1 MPHAVCGVEQSR
13 ARKFLSHRGHTGG
26 VADLLPLDNKKG
38 FSGLDVATRRL
49 QSLLLERGTLC
60 SKSHPCSV
68 KSVSN
73 HRFQVCLPELSGPG
87 GTMCQASPIPHPAEG
102 SFLLK
107 ACSRRS
113 RQRCFRFDLNAI
125 MQYSNA
131 LRHTMA
137 KIRAHGSDV
146 CPLRKKYKACTKEER
161 DGVQPAGPARLMP
174 RQLERCALALS
185 GHTLKCGLRS
195 WARVIDNT
203 SHYDAV
209 FRTNTYPHDIE
220 GPSGVRTD
228 VAYHQCHLAPK
239 GASCVTDAWL
249 LWSPFGLTRIN
260 MLEGTGLGK
269 AHSGGALLDLALAS
283 CKRLDV
289 FGAGMFSL
297 GPGEDVVYQHFYDMP
312 LTPHCRAPCLFAM
325 PAAERNRAASTLAG
339 GPMEVEISKR
349 VCRPM
354 SDCFSINTT
363 HAPSASGAIEELPV
377 PLFSSEVPDDFYFLS
392 ELRPHVLHTLGMI
405 NWVWY

>member
-125 MQYSNA
+125 MQYFNA
-131 LRHTMA
+131 LRQTMTR
-137 KIRAHGSDV
+137 IRAHGSDL
-146 CPLRKKYKACTKEER
+146 CPLRKKACTKEER
-161 DGVQPAGPARLMP
+161 DGVQPSGPARLMP

-228 VAYHQCHLAPK
+228 VAYRQCHLAPK
-239 GASCVTDAWL
+239 GASCVTDHWL
-249 LWSPFGLTRIN
+249 QW
-260 MLEGTGLGK
+260 
-269 AHSGGALLDLALAS
+269 
-283 CKRLDV
+283 
-289 FGAGMFSL
+289 
-297 GPGEDVVYQHFYDMP
+297 
-312 LTPHCRAPCLFAM
+312 
-325 PAAERNRAASTLAG
+325 
-339 GPMEVEISKR
+339 
-349 VCRPM
+349 
-354 SDCFSINTT
+354 
-363 HAPSASGAIEELPV
+363 
-377 PLFSSEVPDDFYFLS
+377 
-392 ELRPHVLHTLGMI
+392 
-405 NWVWY
+405 